1 MNVLTEINE
10 NRNDPQLKI
19 KLKYLTE
26 ENKNLKDENKLL
38 ISQLDFLKTTIKGQN
53 VPISQQKS
61 TDKFEELIAE
71 IKEQKENIIKLQYE
85 NFISW
90 QIVDSI
96 KIIENDLSC
105 FYETKLTDS
114 KNRIEVLIEK
124 VKELEL
130 LKSIPIG
137 DNEGMKYFLITKN
150 VN

>member
-90 QIVDSI
+90 QIVD
-96 KIIENDLSC
+96 
-105 FYETKLTDS
+105 
-114 KNRIEVLIEK
+114 
-124 VKELEL
+124 
-130 LKSIPIG
+130 
-137 DNEGMKYFLITKN
+137 
-150 VN
+150 